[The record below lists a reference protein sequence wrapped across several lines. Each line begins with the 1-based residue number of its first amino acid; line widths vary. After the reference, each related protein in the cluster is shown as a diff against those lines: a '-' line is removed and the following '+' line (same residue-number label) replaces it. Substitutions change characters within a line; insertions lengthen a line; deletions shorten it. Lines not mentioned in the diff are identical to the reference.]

1 MNRKCIGGKYQY
13 LPSRLFILPADS
25 YSQTPKRLSLNIYT
39 KKQYHI
45 RFFWYPSH
53 MYHSTLDFQ
62 DASTLHNLLCY
73 HSAYNVSI
81 FSFLLFWTPRIVFYF
96 VFYFTSVLS
105 NSAGYVPRTLYG
117 TVSMRPWLCAWGTF
131 RYIYIFFRL
140 CTAQWVFARG
150 YVLEAL
156 LDIFIFFPALYG
168 IVGMRPW
175 IWGNGQIVGSV
186 CPQRSIRSG
195 KNSRGSALCW
205 DLFFRVHLCAFGPMY
220 SSGCLFW
227 FIKR

>member
-62 DASTLHNLLCY
+62 DASTLHNFAFCAIIQY
-73 HSAYNVSI
+73 TTWVYFHFYC
-81 FSFLLFWTPRIVFYF
+81 FEPQELFFYF

-117 TVSMRPWLCAWGTF
+117 TVSMRPWLCAWGTIG
-131 RYIYIFFRL
+131 YIYIF
-140 CTAQWVFARG
+140 
-150 YVLEAL
+150 
-156 LDIFIFFPALYG
+156 
-168 IVGMRPW
+168 
-175 IWGNGQIVGSV
+175 
-186 CPQRSIRSG
+186 SG
-195 KNSRGSALCW
+195 FVRHSWYAPVDMG
-205 DLFFRVHLCAFGPMY
+205 
-220 SSGCLFW
+220 
-227 FIKR
+227 

>member
-1 MNRKCIGGKYQY
+1 MKVEKVTRRTTLPEVNIVHGPLSHHFLFLIQNDLLTSALKCMNRKCIGGKYQY

-25 YSQTPKRLSLNIYT
+25 YSQSPKRLSLNIYT

-73 HSAYNVSI
+73 HSVYNVSI

-117 TVSMRPWLCAWGTF
+117 TVSAWGT
-131 RYIYIFFRL
+131 I
-140 CTAQWVFARG
+140 G
-150 YVLEAL
+150 
-156 LDIFIFFPALYG
+156 
-168 IVGMRPW
+168 
-175 IWGNGQIVGSV
+175 
-186 CPQRSIRSG
+186 
-195 KNSRGSALCW
+195 
-205 DLFFRVHLCAFGPMY
+205 
-220 SSGCLFW
+220 
-227 FIKR
+227 